1 MRPVIVVVVLVL
13 TKHGCSMPLVD
24 DQDAVEQFA
33 AEAADEAFGDRVGP
47 RRPDR
52 CLDDADVDLRSAAGV
67 SV

>member
-33 AEAADEAFGDRVGP
+33 AEAADEAFGDWTV
-47 RRPDR
+47 PD
-52 CLDDADVDLRSAAGV
+52 LVDTRS
-67 SV
+67 